1 MKSSANVREELSA
14 GRWRGKKRVS
24 GVGEEASRDQR
35 MGHQAALGSSMA
47 EKKAPSRKIIGWAQR
62 KEDEEEAIV
71 QDEEN
76 PHCRCIRNNY
86 VHCRL

>member
-1 MKSSANVREELSA
+1 M
-14 GRWRGKKRVS
+14 S

-35 MGHQAALGSSMA
+35 MGHQAALGGSMA

-71 QDEEN
+71 
-76 PHCRCIRNNY
+76 
-86 VHCRL
+86 